1 MTTLKKLCAILLMF
15 CMSHAYAA
23 TQDTINRMTE
33 DFMKDLEQKVQLT
46 DQQKKSLQ
54 PVLFNNLNAREDV
67 IASYMGQKG
76 MSIKKK
82 IRDQLQPINLNL
94 QSEAQNILTPEQ
106 FDAFKKVQEKNQDV
120 VRERINRD
128 F

>member
-1 MTTLKKLCAILLMF
+1 MTIFKKMCAVVLMF
-15 CMSHAYAA
+15 WMSHALAA
-23 TQDTINRMTE
+23 TQDTINRMTD
-33 DFMKDLEQKVQLT
+33 DFLKDLEQQVQLT
-46 DQQKKSLQ
+46 DEQKKSLR
-54 PVLFNNLNAREDV
+54 PVLFNSLNAREDV

-76 MSIKKK
+76 MSVKKQ

-94 QSEAQNILTPEQ
+94 QSEAQTILTPEQ

>member
-1 MTTLKKLCAILLMF
+1 MTMFKKLCAVVLMF

-76 MSIKKK
+76 MSVKKK

-106 FDAFKKVQEKNQDV
+106 FDAFKKVQEKNQDA